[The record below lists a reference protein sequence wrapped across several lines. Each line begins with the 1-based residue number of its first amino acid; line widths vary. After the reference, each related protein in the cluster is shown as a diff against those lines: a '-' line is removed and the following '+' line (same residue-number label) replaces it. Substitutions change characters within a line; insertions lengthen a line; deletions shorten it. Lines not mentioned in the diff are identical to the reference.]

1 MALTVQ
7 STYSLF
13 RYPGTEV
20 ARAQV
25 DSKSIAWKDNDPKY
39 KPTAYE
45 KIDAPSDAVAKP
57 DPVDPKAASPQI
69 KTRQQIS
76 EFSVDA
82 ATGRPL
88 VFSLLELCKAGEHF
102 LFLIVRTHTDALASA
117 VVEHSGIGGLLE
129 CLISLPRHYTCFVSS
144 RL

>member
-25 DSKSIAWKDNDPKY
+25 DSKSIAWKDDDAKY
-39 KPTAYE
+39 KPNAYE
-45 KIDAPSDAVAKP
+45 QIDAPSDAVAKP
-57 DPVDPKAASPQI
+57 DPVDPKVASPQI

-82 ATGRPL
+82 TGRPL
-88 VFSLLELCKAGEHF
+88 VYSLFELVEAGEHF

-129 CLISLPRHYTCFVSS
+129 CLLVLPRHYTCFVSS